1 MTKLIESLCGKV
13 DGKSTSPKKVQD
25 SIRGLSI
32 QGYLDNQKRTSLN
45 RPQKVLDSADCTK
58 LACSLFSMSRGKRRE
73 FMSRVTDSVRRQLFL
88 EGSRIRS
95 LIKDNC
101 IGYDPE
107 LCWAIQNAIDSSDD
121 TAEEILEERLRL
133 GRLPKDVK
141 SWFEAYTDNPYSDLT
156 RKLEKALKPFRL
168 TRINRL
174 KDDINVS
181 DYLDKGRAQESK
193 IDTVITE
200 ESESA
205 KALSDKSE
213 DILNEVKETVEE
225 KTKSFIDSLVND
237 ITEVIPAVA
246 SQNAIDKVSEKTE
259 DILTEDE
266 PSDDSDQNEDVFDT
280 EFQESETVKDSNE
293 GEPVASGDFV
303 LIKNGSYKGKKGTVG
318 VCNNDLGV
326 ALVKF
331 DDEEALVPI
340 DLLSKTVKDCAEDTK
355 LKVQISGST
364 TSVEIGSGVSVFVDN
379 QKFDGVI
386 SSMPDGSVEIKGL
399 PKEFYEAASIEQSD
413 VYTMPES
420 DIAVVPVQEPEPAPA
435 EEPESV
441 EEETMTDEVWDSL
454 ESRYPEISALTDSM
468 IEDSAVEDA
477 KGFSKEFMELF
488 EKGDSFDVPFKV
500 ESVDLDKGTLGL
512 GDWRLKVKM
521 HRDIPKDLRASFSA
535 HIEKLANSKGMKVKV
550 KWPMSV
556 NGSDTFTIVNKG
568 NVADSI
574 TVEDSKESDA
584 VSKIVYSWVVKSSSD
599 LATNSETEV
608 RKKMFNDLAE
618 RLSVVDD
625 QFTIAENGLGVDY
638 ANKSFMQDSAS
649 TILVGSISFVYQAS
663 ESGVDNLAQQV
674 STTAAELYD
683 SMVEDF
689 MSEDVEEIE
698 TEETLVDSLDALKLG
713 YPLTAVKVQDD
724 GDEFIIRMSD
734 IFGRD
739 VRYVTE
745 TGDTTEKAEAKR
757 FSNSRE
763 AFKFMSNLSKEGKL
777 KHSIYN
783 SSPVPV
789 MDDSL
794 LSDEAKNDILSK
806 VEEQIVERL
815 KEKGVDV
822 SDVVSDSVNF
832 EGLSVGDVLEMTD
845 GTPAK
850 VISKKSSVAVLE
862 KEDGSHVVVPMP
874 GKVKDDSL
882 EDINKAIEEAESE
895 TETDLTPEQKE
906 SGDYKKGHVTIQGF
920 DIAIENPKG
929 SVRSG
934 VDADGN
940 EWSQEMHNTYGYFE
954 GTKSKDKDDVDV
966 FIGPNPLSE
975 SVFIVDQLNSAGEFD
990 EHKVMFGFDSSEEAR
1005 AAYLSNYEDG
1015 WTGLGDITKV
1025 SVDDFRKWVT
1035 NSEVRNKPF
1044 TEYLKVTDSMDP
1056 NQDGDDRVFV
1066 NWAPEQLMEYYAKL
1080 KNRKITKS
1088 DYPAFQ
1094 LQDDAEF
1101 GEDQYQQYEEAITKE
1116 LEARGLN
1123 PTDEVAKLPV
1133 PRADVKTGIDNTYDI
1148 PHNCTTYHNLRNTES
1163 ALTKVLEIASK
1174 VMGRENPITVD
1185 EYKDMLD
1192 GGDPKTLLIIADSA
1206 FTLGELDLICPEL
1219 YKRKFTDSF
1228 WVVDSTDNLE
1238 SAFNVEIP
1246 EQFKGRPAIVA
1257 TNLIDPKFVKDSVLE
1272 FPYDDKHSLYV
1283 APYK

>member
-1 MTKLIESLCGKV
+1 MTKLIESLCGNV

-32 QGYLDNQKRTSLN
+32 RGFLDNQKRTPLN

-73 FMSRVTDSVRRQLFL
+73 FLSRVTDSVRRQLFL

-107 LCWAIQNAIDSSDD
+107 LCWAIQNAIDASDD

-141 SWFEAYTDNPYSDLT
+141 SWFEAYTENPYSDLT

-174 KDDINVS
+174 KDDVNVS

-193 IDTVITE
+193 IEAVVSE
-200 ESESA
+200 ESDSA

-213 DILNEVKETVEE
+213 EILNEVKETVEE

-259 DILTEDE
+259 DIITEDE
-266 PSDDSDQNEDVFDT
+266 SSDDSNPNEDVFDT

-293 GEPVASGDFV
+293 GEPVTSGDFV
-303 LIKNGSYKGKKGTVG
+303 LVKSGSYEGKKGTVG

-340 DLLSKTVKDCAEDTK
+340 DLLSKTVKDCAEDAK

-420 DIAVVPVQEPEPAPA
+420 DIAVVPSQEPTQEPIPA
-435 EEPESV
+435 EDSESV

-468 IEDSAVEDA
+468 IEDS
-477 KGFSKEFMELF
+477 
-488 EKGDSFDVPFKV
+488 
-500 ESVDLDKGTLGL
+500 
-512 GDWRLKVKM
+512 
-521 HRDIPKDLRASFSA
+521 
-535 HIEKLANSKGMKVKV
+535 
-550 KWPMSV
+550 
-556 NGSDTFTIVNKG
+556 
-568 NVADSI
+568 
-574 TVEDSKESDA
+574 VEDSKESDA

-608 RKKMFNDLAE
+608 RKEMFNDLAE

-683 SMVEDF
+683 SMVEDS

-789 MDDSL
+789 TDDGL
-794 LSDEAKNDILSK
+794 LSDEAKNDILEK

-850 VISKKSSVAVLE
+850 VISKKSSIAVLE
-862 KEDGSHVVVPMP
+862 KEDGSHVVIPMP

-895 TETDLTPEQKE
+895 TETDLTQEQKE

-934 VDADGN
+934 VDVDGN

-954 GTKSKDKDDVDV
+954 GTKGKDKDDVDV

-975 SVFIVDQLNSAGEFD
+975 SVFVVDQLNSAGEFD

-1025 SVDDFRKWVT
+1025 NVDDFRKWVT
-1035 NSEVRNKPF
+1035 NSDVRNKPF

-1080 KNRKITKS
+1080 KNRKISKS

-1174 VMGRENPITVD
+1174 VMGRENPITVE
-1185 EYKDMLD
+1185 EYKGMLD

-1257 TNLIDPKFVKDSVLE
+1257 TNLIDPKLVKDSVLE

-1283 APYK
+1283 APYM

>member
-1 MTKLIESLCGKV
+1 MTKLIESLCGNV

-73 FMSRVTDSVRRQLFL
+73 FLSRVTDSVRRQLFL
-88 EGSRIRS
+88 EGNRIRS

-107 LCWAIQNAIDSSDD
+107 LCWAIQNTIDASDD
-121 TAEEILEERLRL
+121 IAEEILEERLRL

-141 SWFEAYTDNPYSDLT
+141 SWFEAYTENPYSDLT

-174 KDDINVS
+174 KDDVNVS

-193 IDTVITE
+193 IENVVAE
-200 ESESA
+200 ESDSA

-213 DILNEVKETVEE
+213 EILNEVKETVEE

-259 DILTEDE
+259 DIITEDE
-266 PSDDSDQNEDVFDT
+266 SSDDSDQNEDVFDT

-293 GEPVASGDFV
+293 GEPVTSGDFV
-303 LIKNGSYKGKKGTVG
+303 LVKDGAYKGKKGTVG

-340 DLLSKTVKDCAEDTK
+340 DLLSKTVKDCAEDAK

-420 DIAVVPVQEPEPAPA
+420 DIAVVPVQEPAPV
-435 EEPESV
+435 EDPESA
-441 EEETMTDEVWDSL
+441 EEETMTDEIWDSL

-468 IEDSAVEDA
+468 IEDLV
-477 KGFSKEFMELF
+477 
-488 EKGDSFDVPFKV
+488 
-500 ESVDLDKGTLGL
+500 
-512 GDWRLKVKM
+512 
-521 HRDIPKDLRASFSA
+521 I
-535 HIEKLANSKGMKVKV
+535 
-550 KWPMSV
+550 
-556 NGSDTFTIVNKG
+556 
-568 NVADSI
+568 
-574 TVEDSKESDA
+574 EDSKESDA
-584 VSKIVYSWVVKSSSD
+584 VSKIVYSWAVKSSSD

-608 RKKMFNDLAE
+608 RKEIFNDLAE
-618 RLSVVDD
+618 HLSAVDA

-638 ANKSFMQDSAS
+638 ANKSFMQDSTS
-649 TILVGSISFVYQAS
+649 TILVGSVSFVYQAS

-674 STTAAELYD
+674 STTAAELYE
-683 SMVEDF
+683 SMVEDS

-745 TGDTTEKAEAKR
+745 TGDTTEKSEAKR

-783 SSPVPV
+783 SSPEPV
-789 MDDSL
+789 TDDSL

-832 EGLSVGDVLEMTD
+832 ESLSVGDVLEMTD

-862 KEDGSHVVVPMP
+862 KEDGSHVVIPMQ
-874 GKVKDDSL
+874 GKVQDDSL

-895 TETDLTPEQKE
+895 TETDLTQEQKE

-940 EWSQEMHNTYGYFE
+940 EWSQEMRNTYGYFE
-954 GTKSKDKDDVDV
+954 GTKGKDKDDVDV

-975 SVFIVDQLNSAGEFD
+975 SVFVIDQLNSAGEFD

-1005 AAYLSNYEDG
+1005 EAYLSNYEDG

-1080 KNRKITKS
+1080 KNRKIAKS

-1101 GEDQYQQYEEAITKE
+1101 GEDRYQQYEDAITKE

-1185 EYKDMLD
+1185 EYKGMLD

-1257 TNLIDPKFVKDSVLE
+1257 TNLIDPKLVKDSVLE

-1283 APYK
+1283 APYKQ